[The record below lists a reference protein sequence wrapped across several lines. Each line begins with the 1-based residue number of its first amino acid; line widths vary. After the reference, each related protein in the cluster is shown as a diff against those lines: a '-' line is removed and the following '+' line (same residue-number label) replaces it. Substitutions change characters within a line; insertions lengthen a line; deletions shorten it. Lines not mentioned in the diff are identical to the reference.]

1 MPPDEAIA
9 VGHAEVEHPAHHVE
23 HVHAHVA
30 DDAVAVLHVGAPA
43 PRVDQLVVGPHR
55 RRPGPQLVIEVGR
68 RGRVGRVLRRP
79 HRVVAID
86 LDQPDLAELAFADDA
101 IARGD
106 QVRRAAAL
114 HADLDDALV
123 LARRRQHRLALAD
136 VDADRLLDVDVAAG
150 LGRRDHRQRV
160 PVIGRGDQRD
170 VDVLLIEQLLI
181 VLEGA
186 RALLRGLALDA
197 HVGALVEQVRVGV
210 AERDD
215 LDVGRHLQQPEQV
228 GLAVPAGAD
237 QRDALLHVR
246 ELLRVGGHR
255 GERERRPVVFRKS
268 RRSMA
273 PFRCSGVATL
283 APGPDSGVA
292 KLSADAAN

>member
-1 MPPDEAIA
+1 MLARLFFCDQDAARRGDA

-30 DDAVAVLHVGAPA
+30 DDAVAVLHVGAPPA
-43 PRVDQLVVGPHR
+43 RVDQLVVGPHR
-55 RRPGPQLVIEVGR
+55 RRPGPQLVVEVGR

-79 HRVVAID
+79 HRVVAVD

-101 IARGD
+101 IAGGD

-123 LARRRQHRLALAD
+123 LARRRQHRLAFAD

-181 VLEGA
+181 VLVGA
-186 RALLRGLALDA
+186 RPLLRQLALGA

-210 AERDD
+210 AERHH
-215 LDVGRHLQQPEQV
+215 LDRRHLQQPEQV

-237 QRDALLHVR
+237 QRDALLHVG

-255 GERERRPVVFRKS
+255 GERERGPRGLQEIASKHGSLSVFR
-268 RRSMA
+268 
-273 PFRCSGVATL
+273 
-283 APGPDSGVA
+283 
-292 KLSADAAN
+292 